1 MLLFT
6 DACQRLKEVL
16 SVIEFFDDEELD
28 EADELREILNHYHI
42 RSLMQV
48 KRIPIQNTGSSLTL
62 AKMLRAEKRK
72 QQAKMH
78 KKKLSTIIK

>member
-1 MLLFT
+1 MFTIQLVYIKEPVSLIVSQFFIFILFS

-16 SVIEFFDDEELD
+16 SVIEFFDDEEID

-48 KRIPIQNTGSSLTL
+48 KRI
-62 AKMLRAEKRK
+62 KVEF
-72 QQAKMH
+72 
-78 KKKLSTIIK
+78 

>member
-16 SVIEFFDDEELD
+16 SVIEFFDDEEID

-48 KRIPIQNTGSSLTL
+48 K
-62 AKMLRAEKRK
+62 K
-72 QQAKMH
+72 
-78 KKKLSTIIK
+78 IKVEF

>member
-1 MLLFT
+1 MFTIQLVYIKKLVIVSHFFCLLKFDLFS

-16 SVIEFFDDEELD
+16 SVIEFFDDEEID

-48 KRIPIQNTGSSLTL
+48 KRI
-62 AKMLRAEKRK
+62 KVEF
-72 QQAKMH
+72 
-78 KKKLSTIIK
+78 

>member
-1 MLLFT
+1 MRLFT

-16 SVIEFFDDEELD
+16 SVIEFFDDEEID

-48 KRIPIQNTGSSLTL
+48 KRISKIT
-62 AKMLRAEKRK
+62 RFEIRYE
-72 QQAKMH
+72 
-78 KKKLSTIIK
+78 I